1 MFSLACMSLRPDIG
15 NKPEVESLIYSSN
28 ALKFKTLD
36 MEGKV
41 DISKLSTFLFQA
53 QKILEEISYR
63 SCSILCLG
71 SCLLLSTKYLSVFI
85 CGLCFG
91 SVFLPI

>member
-1 MFSLACMSLRPDIG
+1 MFCLDCTSLRPDIR
-15 NKPEVESLIYSSN
+15 NKPEVESLTYSSN
-28 ALKFKTLD
+28 ALKFKTLE
-36 MEGKV
+36 MEGEV

-53 QKILEEISYR
+53 QKILEEISHR

-71 SCLLLSTKYLSVFI
+71 SCLLLSKKYLSVFS
-85 CGLCFG
+85 CELCFG